1 MGGLG
6 LDADLTLTVR
16 TPTEKPCRALP
27 CLPQLQFVL
36 ADGAAYSQVI
46 ALITALP

>member
-1 MGGLG
+1 VGGLG

-16 TPTEKPCRALP
+16 IPTEKPCRALP
-27 CLPQLQFVL
+27 SLSGLQFVL
-36 ADGAAYSQVI
+36 ADGAAYSQAI